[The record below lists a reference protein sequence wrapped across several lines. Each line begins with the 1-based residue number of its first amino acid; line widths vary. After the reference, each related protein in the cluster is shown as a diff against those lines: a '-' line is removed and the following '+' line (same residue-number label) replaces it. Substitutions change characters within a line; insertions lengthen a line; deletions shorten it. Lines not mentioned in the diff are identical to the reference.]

1 MDAALF
7 LLMIVLFLLQFTNG
21 KIPRVVV
28 SAAVVALSVVVVGDY
43 QMKLYVCNSEQRSIA
58 RMFQS
63 TKPTDDLTWAI
74 NAANR
79 YWLDKEKYGDGEPN
93 DRSYASYIREEP
105 NIPDI
110 DYD

>member
-1 MDAALF
+1 MF
-7 LLMIVLFLLQFTNG
+7 ILQFTNQ
-21 KIPRVVV
+21 KILRVVV
-28 SAAVVALSVVVVGDY
+28 SAAVVTLSVVVVGNY
-43 QMKLYVCNSEQRSIA
+43 QMELYVCNSEQRSIA

-63 TKPTDDLTWAI
+63 SKQTDDLTWAI

-79 YWLDKEKYGDGEPN
+79 YWRDKEKYTDGEPN

-105 NIPDI
+105 NIPNI